1 MQTRFKVFAVLAAF
15 AAIIAI
21 AGAEKMHPR
30 LSPRKGTVEIK
41 YPEELNTKYWVDKAQ
56 SILADKL
63 KNSALNKN
71 RAKNIIMFLGDGM
84 SVHTVT
90 ATRAFMGDSSKQI
103 SFEKFPYLGLSKTY
117 CVDKQVADSACSATA
132 YLSGVKG
139 NYGTIGVNAQVKR
152 RDCNKAQDPSTHT
165 ESIAKWA
172 QDAGKSTGLVTTAR
186 VTHASPAGVYAHI
199 ADRSWESDTD
209 IIKDKCSAVDNLDI
223 ARQLVHTPV
232 GRNLKVIMGGGR
244 REFRGKHKNDE
255 EGLKGRRTDG
265 RDLIEEWITDKKIQ
279 DAEASYVWSRK
290 GLNELDLSKTEY
302 LLGLFSSNHCPY
314 HGDLARKGL
323 EKSDPSLSEMTEAA
337 IKVLKKNKKGYFLFV
352 EGARIDMAHHE
363 NWARKALEDTKEF
376 ANAVELARNITSE
389 KDTLIVVTSDHS
401 HTMTINGY
409 PFRSQDILGVS
420 DKNADDNLPYT
431 VLSYANGPGF
441 YNTYSKEEGRRDVSL
456 DDFNDPTYAYLAT
469 APLDSETH
477 GGDDVAIFTSGPYA
491 HTFTGNYEQTNI
503 PALMAY
509 AADIGPFQ
517 DNQLTMS
524 KTNIGH
530 E

>member
-1 MQTRFKVFAVLAAF
+1 MVAVLSAF
-15 AAIIAI
+15 TAIIAI
-21 AGAEKMHPR
+21 ASADKMHPR
-30 LSPRKGTVEIK
+30 LSLRSLKEEIK
-41 YPEELNTKYWVDKAQ
+41 YPEEQNTKFWVDKAQ
-56 SILADKL
+56 SILAGKL
-63 KNSALNKN
+63 QNAELNKN

-117 CVDKQVADSACSATA
+117 CVNKQVADSACSATA

-152 RDCNKAQDPSTHT
+152 SDCTKAQDPSTHT
-165 ESIAKWA
+165 ESIAEWA

-186 VTHASPAGVYAHI
+186 VTHASPAGVYAHT
-199 ADRSWESDTD
+199 ANRNWESDTD

-244 REFRGKHKNDE
+244 REFRGKKQNDE
-255 EGLKGRRTDG
+255 EGIKGRRTDG
-265 RDLIEEWITDKKIQ
+265 RDLIQEWIADKKLQ
-279 DAEASYVWSRK
+279 DADASYVWSRK
-290 GLNELDLSKTEY
+290 GLNSLDLSKTEY

-314 HGDLARKGL
+314 HGDLAREGL

-352 EGARIDMAHHE
+352 EGAKIDMAHHE

-376 ANAVELARNITSE
+376 AHAVELARNMTSE

-409 PFRSQDILGVS
+409 PLRSQDILGFS
-420 DKNADDNLPYT
+420 DEKGTDDLPFT
-431 VLSYANGPGF
+431 ALSYANGPGY
-441 YNTYSKEEGRRDVSL
+441 YNTFSKEEGRRDLSL
-456 DDFNDPTYAYLAT
+456 DDLTDPKYSYMAT
-469 APLDSETH
+469 VPLGSETH

-491 HTFTGNYEQTNI
+491 HTFTGNYEQSNI

-517 DNQLTMS
+517 ESKLSSLTDQQ
-524 KTNIGH
+524 
-530 E
+530 

>member
-1 MQTRFKVFAVLAAF
+1 MILLHKLVVVVISVLPLF
-15 AAIIAI
+15 VTS
-21 AGAEKMHPR
+21 AENIHPR
-30 LSPRKGTVEIK
+30 LATLKEEQVK
-41 YPEELNTKYWVDKAQ
+41 NAEELNTKFWVDKAQ
-56 SILADKL
+56 NILAEKL
-63 KNSALNKN
+63 KNAELNKN

-90 ATRAFMGDSSKQI
+90 ATRAFKGDSSEQI

-117 CVDKQVADSACSATA
+117 CVNKQVADSACSATA

-152 RDCNKAQDPSTHT
+152 KDCFKAQNPATHT

-186 VTHASPAGVYAHI
+186 VTHASPAGVYAHT
-199 ADRSWESDTD
+199 AEREWESDTD
-209 IIKDKCSAVDNLDI
+209 IIKDKCSAVDNMDI

-244 REFRGKHKNDE
+244 REFRGKKQNDE
-255 EGLKGRRTDG
+255 EGLKGKRTDG
-265 RDLIEEWITDKKIQ
+265 RDLIQEWLADKKMQ
-279 DAEASYVWSRK
+279 DADASYVWNRK
-290 GLNELDLSKTEY
+290 GLNSLDLSKTDY

-314 HGDLARKGL
+314 HGDLKRQGL
-323 EKSDPSLSEMTEAA
+323 EKSDPSLSVMTEAA
-337 IKVLKKNKKGYFLFV
+337 IKLLKKNKKGYFLFV

-363 NWARKALEDTKEF
+363 NWARKALEDTEEF
-376 ANAVELARNITSE
+376 AKAVELARNLTSE

-409 PFRSQDILGVS
+409 PLRTQDILGVS
-420 DKNADDNLPYT
+420 DVNAKDNLPFT
-431 VLSYANGPGF
+431 VLSYANGPGY
-441 YNTYSKEEGRRDVSL
+441 YNTFSKEVGRRDISL
-456 DDFNDPTYAYLAT
+456 DNLNDPEYSYLAT
-469 APLDSETH
+469 APLSSETH
-477 GGDDVAIFTSGPYA
+477 GGDDVAVFTSGPYA
-491 HTFTGNYEQTNI
+491 HTFTGNYEQSNI

-517 DNQLTMS
+517 AKKLSSATDTS
-524 KTNIGH
+524 
-530 E
+530 